1 MAWSAWVGTH
11 VQGVEIFQ
19 DGLEPQVV
27 AVDGRIE
34 GVEDRGLAEEEGGG
48 LGGGDHRGDSRFED
62 EM

>member
-1 MAWSAWVGTH
+1 M
-11 VQGVEIFQ
+11 EIFQ

-27 AVDGRIE
+27 AVDGRVE

-48 LGGGDHRGDSRFED
+48 LGGGDHRGESRFED